1 MDIEIEEKKKDIIVE
16 GLGKPKPTTT
26 DIAKRLSAIFGICLV
41 CLMFLYSIMTMWV
54 LKCKSLHK
62 ARVSMF
68 AFHVGIMILLAIPFL
83 VSHSIF
89 LGEIKPNVTIMAA
102 KLYAMVVIPTFI
114 LLEVPITGNF
124 LNPLFENTLGISLL
138 GILSGPGWINAF
150 THLNTA
156 FAGTCWKGLAPGYSF
171 PLTTILPLFNLN
183 MSNGTFDNT
192 DPKSDLR
199 IDDTKMQAVC
209 DNFQITFDSTDKS
222 NITSLFELCVYKHS
236 IGHTMWVLVSLM
248 SASLAATYASF

>member
-1 MDIEIEEKKKDIIVE
+1 MDSEIEEKKKPIIE

-41 CLMFLYSIMTMWV
+41 TLMVLYSIMTMWV
-54 LKCKSLHK
+54 VKKESLHK

-68 AFHVGIMILLAIPFL
+68 GFHVGIMILLAIPFL

-150 THLNTA
+150 THLNTE
-156 FAGTCWKGLAPGYSF
+156 FKGQCWSDLAPGYSF

-192 DPKSDLR
+192 NPNMDLN
-199 IDDTKMQAVC
+199 IDVAKMNAVRHT
-209 DNFQITFDSTDKS
+209 FKITFDSIQQS

-236 IGHTMWVLVSLM
+236 IGHAMWVLVSLM